1 MASKLMLHYGELF
14 IKGKNRR
21 DFIKQLELNLR
32 HTLKHFKVHLVV
44 KHDHMYL
51 ENFSE
56 ADKDAII
63 SVLQNVSGLKLI
75 SEISA
80 LPRDLTAVSEAALT
94 MLLANKGT
102 TFKVVTKRKDKTFS
116 VTSDAINRQIATH
129 ILKNSNWRV
138 NVRTP
143 DIYLKVEVLPTEI
156 LLITKQYEGLG
167 GYPLGSAG
175 KALLL
180 LSGGI
185 DSPVAGFL
193 MLRRGIK
200 LEAIHFASPP
210 YTSDAVISKIK
221 RLAGKLNVY
230 QSEIVV
236 HVVPFTPLQLAIYE
250 HVPESYAITIM
261 RRMMMR
267 IAARLM
273 QRRNARALVT
283 GESLGQVASQTL
295 ESLSVINAVT
305 NVPVIRPLATLDKV
319 DIVAIAKKIDTYD
332 ISIEPYEDMCTIFP
346 NRNPVTK
353 PRVHLA
359 EQYEAAFA
367 WDELLES
374 ALADTVRVL
383 VLEEDE
389 NLL

>member
-1 MASKLMLHYGELF
+1 MLHYGELF

-21 DFIKQLELNLR
+21 DFINQLEVNLR
-32 HTLKHFKVHLVV
+32 HSLKPFNVNLVV
-44 KHDHMYL
+44 KHDHMYV
-51 ENFSE
+51 ENVRD
-56 ADKDAII
+56 ADKDALI
-63 SVLQNVSGLKLI
+63 SLLQNVSGLKLI

-80 LPRDLTAVSEAALT
+80 LPRDLALVSSAALNL
-94 MLLANKGT
+94 LLANSGT
-102 TFKVVTKRKDKTFS
+102 TFKVVAKRKDKTFPLS
-116 VTSDAINRQIATH
+116 SDVINRQIATH
-129 ILKNSNWRV
+129 ILKNSAWRV
-138 NVRTP
+138 NVHNP
-143 DIYLKVEVLPTEI
+143 DIYIKVEVLADEI
-156 LLITKQYEGLG
+156 LLITKQHDGLG

-210 YTSDAVISKIK
+210 YTSDAVLSKIK
-221 RLAGKLNVY
+221 RLAGKLNIY
-230 QSEIVV
+230 QSEIVI
-236 HVVPFTPLQLAIYE
+236 HVVPFTDLQLAIYKY
-250 HVPESYAITIM
+250 VPESYAITIM

-267 IAARLM
+267 IAARIM
-273 QRRNARALVT
+273 HRRNARVLVT

-319 DIVAIAKKIDTYD
+319 DIIDIAKKIDTYN

-353 PRVHLA
+353 PRLNLA
-359 EQYEAAFA
+359 EDYEALFAF
-367 WDELLES
+367 DELLTEAVSNTTRIIVSES
-374 ALADTVRVL
+374 S
-383 VLEEDE
+383 DE
-389 NLL
+389 LL

>member
-116 VTSDAINRQIATH
+116 VTSDAINRQIATY